1 MAGVMAARLPAG
13 TARML
18 GTLALAALVGG
29 CGQSGEDTNAEPEW
43 TAITDQQWPPGG
55 EAEETALDVNP
66 QRTNI
71 VVVLDMSGSMGE
83 ARCAGDYRSKAEAAR
98 AALGTWIESVP
109 REANLGLIAF
119 SARGVQTLV
128 PLGSDNRKRFMSA
141 TSEVGPGGQTPLGTA
156 MEQAHELL
164 SERGRHQLG
173 YGRYQMVVITDGVHS
188 RGEDPSP
195 LVDRILSN
203 PANPVEIHT
212 IGFCIDDSALRQP
225 GRVNYQSA
233 NNPEELEQGLSRVL
247 AESSSFEPVEDFND

>member
-18 GTLALAALVGG
+18 GAFALAALVGG
-29 CGQSGEDTNAEPEW
+29 CGQGGEDTDAETEW
-43 TAITDQQWPPGG
+43 TAITDKQWPPGG
-55 EAEETALDVNP
+55 EATEETALDVNP

-128 PLGSDNRKRFMSA
+128 PLGSDNRKRFMNA

-156 MEQAHELL
+156 MEQAH
-164 SERGRHQLG
+164 
-173 YGRYQMVVITDGVHS
+173 
-188 RGEDPSP
+188 
-195 LVDRILSN
+195 
-203 PANPVEIHT
+203 
-212 IGFCIDDSALRQP
+212 
-225 GRVNYQSA
+225 
-233 NNPEELEQGLSRVL
+233 
-247 AESSSFEPVEDFND
+247 